1 MSQKADEVYLRHIL
15 DAITQIEGY
24 TAGVSR
30 EDFFRNRLLQDAVVR
45 QVEIIGEAA
54 RQVSEELQARYPQ
67 VLWREIIG
75 MRNRIVHAYFD
86 LDLEAVWDTV
96 QEDLPQL
103 KAQAQKIVEEL

>member
-1 MSQKADEVYLRHIL
+1 M